1 MLTKC
6 GIIWVLKT
14 KGAES
19 MSISEELY
27 TRMKQAIMPLVEVK
41 HAHHLSNWLWIVS
54 GILQSKS
61 VALGQ
66 IALHLPME
74 TKAEARVTRIRRWL
88 KNGNVNV
95 WSLYRPIL
103 AHVLQDWQAAEAIV
117 ILDGVM
123 VFGDRLQIFRLSLE
137 HGCRAIP
144 LGWVVL
150 EGKGLT
156 QVENLQDMLQQIADF
171 LRTHVKSVLFLAD
184 RGFRDCDWANLCQKL
199 GWSYDIRLASNTY
212 VTLDDNRQVPIDEL
226 GVQPGQCGYFQNVK
240 VTQDEKLQG
249 NLSVTWTTGKRGE
262 KIEMVAVISDR
273 QAEKARLDEYAHRMR
288 IEESFRDDQSAG
300 FDLEHTRL
308 EHPARLEKLLLAV
321 AIATLW
327 CHEIG
332 EQIVRNPDLQ
342 AELDSGGRKRE
353 LSIFQLGLRF
363 IKRCLSTVISRLPN
377 LNLRLSNL
385 MLEPVLPRL
394 PISRKCQ

>member
-1 MLTKC
+1 
-6 GIIWVLKT
+6 
-14 KGAES
+14 

-27 TRMKQAIMPLVEVK
+27 TRLEKAIMPIVEVK
-41 HAHHLSNWLWIVS
+41 HKHHLSNWLWIVS

-61 VALGQ
+61 VALGE
-66 IALHLPME
+66 IAVHLPMG
-74 TKAEARVTRIRRWL
+74 TKAEGRITRIRRWL
-88 KNGNVNV
+88 KNEAVNV

-103 AHVLQDWQAAEAIV
+103 EQALRGWQAEEATI

-156 QVENLQDMLQQIADF
+156 QVENLKDMLQQVADF
-171 LRTHVKSVLFLAD
+171 LRCRVRDVVFLAD
-184 RGFRDCDWANLCQKL
+184 CGFRDCDWANLCQEL
-199 GWSYDIRLASNTY
+199 GWNYAIRLASNTY
-212 VTLDDNRQVPIDEL
+212 ITLETGCQVSIQAL
-226 GVQPGQCGYFQNVK
+226 GVQVGECQYFQNVK
-240 VTQDEKLQG
+240 VTQSEKLQG
-249 NLSVTWTTGKRGE
+249 NLSVTWTNGNRGKE
-262 KIEMVAVISDR
+262 IELLAIVSNR
-273 QAEKARLDEYAHRMR
+273 PAEKARLDEYARRMR
-288 IEESFRDDQSAG
+288 IEESFRDDQSGG

-308 EHPARLEKLLLAV
+308 QHPERLEKLLLAV

-332 EQIVRNPDLQ
+332 EQVLQ
-342 AELDSGGRKRE
+342 NQSLQDELDPGGKKRE

-363 IKRCLSTVISRLPN
+363 IKRCIAVALDRLPN
-377 LNLRLSNL
+377 FNLHLTNFPIQ
-385 MLEPVLPRL
+385 PVLTRL
-394 PISRKCQ
+394 PKKCQ

>member
-1 MLTKC
+1 
-6 GIIWVLKT
+6 
-14 KGAES
+14 

-27 TRMKQAIMPLVEVK
+27 TRLKQAIMPLVEVK

-61 VALGQ
+61 VAMGQ

-88 KNGNVNV
+88 KNSNVNV

-156 QVENLQDMLQQIADF
+156 QVENLQDMLQQVADF
-171 LRTHVKSVLFLAD
+171 LSTHVKSVLFLAD

-199 GWSYDIRLASNTY
+199 GWSYGIRLASNTY
-212 VTLDDNRQVPIDEL
+212 VTLDDDRQVPIDGL
-226 GVQPGQCGYFQNVK
+226 GVQPGQSGYFQNVK

-249 NLSVTWTTGKRGE
+249 NLSITWTNGKRGE
-262 KIEMVAVISDR
+262 KIEIVAVISDR

-288 IEESFRDDQSAG
+288 IEESFRDDQSGG

-332 EQIVRNPDLQ
+332 EQIIQNPDLQ
-342 AELDSGGRKRE
+342 DELDAGGKNRE

-363 IKRCLSTVISRLPN
+363 IKRCIATVISRLPS

-385 MLEPVLPRL
+385 TLKPVLPRI

>member
-1 MLTKC
+1 
-6 GIIWVLKT
+6 
-14 KGAES
+14 

>member
-1 MLTKC
+1 
-6 GIIWVLKT
+6 
-14 KGAES
+14 

-27 TRMKQAIMPLVEVK
+27 TRLKQAIMPLVEVK
-41 HAHHLSNWLWIVS
+41 HAHHLSNWLWIVG

-95 WSLYRPIL
+95 WSLYRPLL

-156 QVENLQDMLQQIADF
+156 QVENLQDMLQQVADF
-171 LRTHVKSVLFLAD
+171 LSTHVKSVLFLAD

-199 GWSYDIRLASNTY
+199 GWSYGIRLASNTY
-212 VTLDDNRQVPIDEL
+212 MTLEDDRQVPVDEL

-249 NLSVTWTTGKRGE
+249 NLSVTWTNGKRGE
-262 KIEMVAVISDR
+262 KIEIVAVISDR
-273 QAEKARLDEYAHRMR
+273 PAEKTRLDEYARRMR
-288 IEESFRDDQSAG
+288 IEESFRDDQSGG

-332 EQIVRNPDLQ
+332 EQIIQNPELQ
-342 AELDSGGRKRE
+342 DELDSGGKKRE

-363 IKRCLSTVISRLPN
+363 IKRCLSTMISRLPN
-377 LNLRLSNL
+377 LNLRLTNL
-385 MLEPVLPRL
+385 TLEPVLPRI

>member
-1 MLTKC
+1 
-6 GIIWVLKT
+6 
-14 KGAES
+14 

-27 TRMKQAIMPLVEVK
+27 TRLEKVIKPLVTVC
-41 HAHHLSNWLWIVS
+41 HAHHLSNWLWIVV
-54 GILQSKS
+54 GIVRSNS

-66 IALHLPME
+66 IAVHLPMK
-74 TKAEARVTRIRRWL
+74 TKAEARVVRVRRWL
-88 KNGNVNV
+88 KNLKVNV
-95 WSLYRPIL
+95 WDFYRSIL
-103 AHVLQDWQAAEAIV
+103 EHVLVGWQDEGVHV
-117 ILDGVM
+117 ILDGLL

-156 QVENLQDMLQQIADF
+156 QVEKLETMLRQVAEF
-171 LRTHVKSVLFLAD
+171 LCGRVKSVVFSAD
-184 RGFRDCDWANLCQKL
+184 RGFRDCDWATLCKEL
-199 GWSYDIRLASNTY
+199 GWHYDIRLANNTK
-212 VTLDDNRQVPIDEL
+212 VTLKDGCQKAINEL
-226 GVQPGQCGYFQNVK
+226 GVLPGQTGYFQEIK

-262 KIEMVAVISDR
+262 KIEIVAIVSD
-273 QAEKARLDEYAHRMR
+273 QPAEKQRLDEYARRMR

-308 EHPARLEKLLLAV
+308 EHPARLERLLLAV
-321 AIATLW
+321 AIASLW

-332 EQIVRNPDLQ
+332 EQVLQ
-342 AELDSGGRKRE
+342 DQLLRDELDVGGQHRE

-363 IKRCLSTVISRLPN
+363 LQRCISTALDRLPN
-377 LNLRLSNL
+377 PNLLLTNLSL
-385 MLEPVLPRL
+385 DPVFPRM
-394 PISRKCQ
+394 PVTQICQ

>member
-1 MLTKC
+1 
-6 GIIWVLKT
+6 
-14 KGAES
+14 

-27 TRMKQAIMPLVEVK
+27 TRLEQAIMPLVEVS

-54 GILQSKS
+54 GILQSNS

-66 IALHLPME
+66 IAVHLPME
-74 TKAEARVTRIRRWL
+74 TKAEARITRIRRWL
-88 KNGNVNV
+88 KNFKVNV
-95 WSLYRPIL
+95 WHMYRPIL
-103 AHVLQDWQAAEAIV
+103 EHVLRDWQEQEAIL

-156 QVENLQDMLQQIADF
+156 QVEKLKSMLQQVADF
-171 LRTHVKSVLFLAD
+171 LNSRVKRVVFLAD
-184 RGFRDCDWANLCQKL
+184 RGFRDCDWADLCL
-199 GWSYDIRLASNTY
+199 EFGWHYDIRLACNTY
-212 VTLDDNRQVPIDEL
+212 VTLEDGKQCAVEAL
-226 GVQPGQCGYFQNVK
+226 GVQPGQYGYFQNVM

-249 NLSVTWTTGKRGE
+249 NLSVTWTDGKRGK
-262 KIEMVAVISDR
+262 KIEIVAILSDR
-273 QAEKARLDEYAHRMR
+273 CAEKARLDEYALRMR
-288 IEESFRDDQSAG
+288 IEESFRDDQSGG

-308 EHPARLEKLLLAV
+308 KDPARLERLLLAL

-327 CHEIG
+327 CHELG
-332 EQIVRNPDLQ
+332 EHVLQ
-342 AELDSGGRKRE
+342 DQTLQDELDPGGKDRQ

-363 IKRCLSTVISRLPN
+363 IKRCIAIA
-377 LNLRLSNL
+377 
-385 MLEPVLPRL
+385 LERL
-394 PISRKCQ
+394 PILKLRL